1 MGRIAADAMGR
12 IMFLAKRAAAAALG
26 VLVLAVCPAEDIPS
40 LLKPPPGAKTAVVL
54 FQDLQWADCAAAYPS
69 VQEAAKAHNVP
80 LVIHDFPLPRH
91 EWSFA
96 AAVNARFFDSKSQQL
111 GNDFRGYILQ
121 NQKQITDHAV
131 LQRYTQNFASSHQI
145 QVPAAIDPEG
155 KLADSVR
162 ADFLLGQ
169 RIGVEHTP
177 TLFVVS
183 QRAVSPAQ
191 VGSIPRERLN
201 KLIEQMQKTAE
212 KERPP
217 EAIQKQGRK

>member
-1 MGRIAADAMGR
+1 MRRMTIFAT
-12 IMFLAKRAAAAALG
+12 KAAAAAGLG
-26 VLVLAVCPAEDIPS
+26 ILVLTLCRAQDSPS
-40 LLKPPPGAKTAVVL
+40 LLKPPAAAKVAIVL
-54 FQDLQWADCAAAYPS
+54 FQDLQWPDCASAYPL
-69 VQEAAKAHNVP
+69 VQEAAKAHNLP

-91 EWSFA
+91 EWSFD

-121 NQKQITDHAV
+121 NQKQITDEAV

-145 QVPAAIDPEG
+145 QLPSAIDPEG
-155 KLADSVR
+155 KLANSVQ

-183 QRAVSPAQ
+183 QRAASPAQ
-191 VGSIPRERLN
+191 VGSITRERLN
-201 KLIEQMQKTAE
+201 QLIEQMQKMAE
-212 KERPP
+212 KEPPP
-217 EAIQKQGRK
+217 EAIQRQGRK